1 MNSHSTYLIDD
12 PPPLARSIT
21 LDQVD
26 AGIYTLGPTPNV
38 VVQASSPYIHQHMPA
53 SQSMDITHVNFGVVC
68 DNGDIYSAVRK
79 NSGRQQ
85 PMPPPPPHLQQQ
97 QRQQQ
102 ILDDNRDYEETESEY
117 AVELR
122 KQAYLQGMGKKRR
135 GAALYSLSD
144 ESVRSVSF

>member
-12 PPPLARSIT
+12 PPLARSIT
-21 LDQVD
+21 LDQVN

-38 VVQASSPYIHQHMPA
+38 VVQASPYIHQHMPA

-68 DNGDIYSAVRK
+68 DNGDIYSAIRK
-79 NSGRQQ
+79 NNR
-85 PMPPPPPHLQQQ
+85 PMAPPPPPLQHQ
-97 QRQQQ
+97 QQQ
-102 ILDDNRDYEETESEY
+102 ILEDNRDYEETESEY

-135 GAALYSLSD
+135 GAAMYLALGRIEAFLSVCD
-144 ESVRSVSF
+144 T